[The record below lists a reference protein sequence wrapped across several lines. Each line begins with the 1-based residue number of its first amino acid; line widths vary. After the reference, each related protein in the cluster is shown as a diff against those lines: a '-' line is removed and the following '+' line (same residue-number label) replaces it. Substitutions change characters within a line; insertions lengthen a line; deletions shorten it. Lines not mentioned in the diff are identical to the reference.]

1 MSQATDYVLAN
12 QSGANFRS
20 ELNSVLAAVS
30 STNSGSTAP
39 TTMYA
44 YMMWVDT
51 GVSPALL
58 KLRNGANN
66 AWITLGD
73 VTLTN
78 FGFATL
84 ASPTL
89 TGTPLST
96 TAAVDTNTTQIA
108 TTAYVVAQAGSATP
122 LLNGT
127 AAVGT
132 STRFARQDHVHG
144 TDTTRAPLA
153 SPTFTGAVTIP
164 AGTAA
169 APSITVT
176 GDTNTGIYSPNAD
189 EVAISTGGAGRLV
202 VDSSGRLLAGTFTA
216 RNNFFGTTLS
226 SVAQI
231 EGTGSAAGRGAL
243 SVINNDVSNNP
254 PYLLLGRSG
263 AASLGSNAVVVSGSR
278 LGTLTFHGADGTS
291 FIEAATVAGEVDG
304 TPGSTDM
311 PGRLVFSTTADGAAS
326 PTERMRI
333 SSAGRITVAGSALNT
348 PVALTDAATVAV
360 DLSLS
365 NNYSLTL
372 GGSRTL
378 GAPTNQT
385 AGQSGVIVITQDG
398 TGSRTLAYNAV
409 WKFPGGTAPTLTTTA
424 SAVDVIAFYVES
436 ATRITARLVSDVK

>member
-398 TGSRTLAYNAV
+398 TGSRTLAYNTV

>member
-1 MSQATDYVLAN
+1 
-12 QSGANFRS
+12 
-20 ELNSVLAAVS
+20 
-30 STNSGSTAP
+30 
-39 TTMYA
+39 MYA

-78 FGFATL
+78 FGLATL

-243 SVINNDVSNNP
+243 SVINNDVNNNP

-311 PGRLVFSTTADGAAS
+311 PGRLVFSTTADGASS

-365 NNYSLTL
+365 NNYTLTL
-372 GGSRTL
+372 GGNRTL

>member
-78 FGFATL
+78 FGFAPL

-311 PGRLVFSTTADGAAS
+311 PGRLVFSTTADGASS

-365 NNYSLTL
+365 NNYTLTL

-398 TGSRTLAYNAV
+398 TGSRILAYNAV